1 MLVKQCFRM
10 VHQTLHTG
18 NIRKETIVDIEAQT
32 KNGSIKQLIDACS
45 LNSAVQ
51 FSIDIFQ
58 Q

>member
-1 MLVKQCFRM
+1 
-10 VHQTLHTG
+10 LHTG

-32 KNGSIKQLIDACS
+32 KNGSIIQLIDACS